1 MLFLI
6 CEERKFRMN
15 LRDLRSFCF
24 LLEMKRSEETRKG
37 GERLN
42 RRRSLLI
49 GLVSAVLAAMLV
61 YGVYV
66 LQVNQVEL
74 QQTVQVAVPKDFI
87 RAGVQIREEMVE
99 LRSIQKG
106 SFTSGMLSHLDEII
120 GLETLIPLGKEEPIL
135 KWKVNRY
142 HLLPNE
148 LQATFQIPKEYV
160 LSVSNGI
167 RAGDR
172 VRLYVSGADGFSRRL
187 FDEKEIKVASVKS
200 STNVEVDNPKNPNL
214 LSKVEG
220 DQEKMYA
227 SRLEANGVI
236 DHINLN
242 LTENEWLE
250 IDRLCSSKKA
260 KLVIAFSSSSIMKAD

>member
-1 MLFLI
+1 M
-6 CEERKFRMN
+6 
-15 LRDLRSFCF
+15 
-24 LLEMKRSEETRKG
+24 
-37 GERLN
+37 N

-49 GLVSAVLAAMLV
+49 GLVSAIMAAMLV

-66 LQVNQVEL
+66 LQVNQIEM

-87 RAGVQIREEMVE
+87 RAGVLIQEDMVE
-99 LRSIQKG
+99 LKPVQKG
-106 SFTSGMLSHLDEII
+106 SYKSSMMSDLNEIV

-135 KWKVNRY
+135 QWKVNRY

-148 LQATFQIPKEYV
+148 WQATFQIPKEYL

-172 VRLYVSGADGFSRRL
+172 VRVYVSGTDDGSSRRL
-187 FDEKEIKVASVKS
+187 FGEKEIKVASVKS

-220 DQEKMYA
+220 DKEKMYA
-227 SRLEANGVI
+227 SRLEANGAI
-236 DHINLN
+236 DQINLN

-250 IDRLCSSKKA
+250 IDRLCSAKKA
-260 KLVIAFSSSSIMKAD
+260 KLVVAFSSSSILRED

>member
-1 MLFLI
+1 M
-6 CEERKFRMN
+6 
-15 LRDLRSFCF
+15 
-24 LLEMKRSEETRKG
+24 
-37 GERLN
+37 N

-49 GLVSAVLAAMLV
+49 ALVSAVLAALLV
-61 YGVYV
+61 YGLYL
-66 LQVNQVEL
+66 LQVHQVEM
-74 QQTVQVAVPKDFI
+74 QQTVQVAVPRDFI
-87 RAGVQIREEMVE
+87 RAGVLIQEDMVE

-106 SFTSGMLSHLDEII
+106 SYTSSMLSRLEEIV
-120 GLETLIPLGKEEPIL
+120 GQETLIPLGKEEPIL

-172 VRLYVSGADGFSRRL
+172 VRLYVSGTDGSSRRL

-200 STNVEVDNPKNPNL
+200 SSNVEVDNPKNPNL

-227 SRLEANGVI
+227 SRLEANGAI
-236 DHINLN
+236 DQINLN

-250 IDRLCSSKKA
+250 IDRLCSPKKA
-260 KLVIAFSSSSIMKAD
+260 KLVIAFSSSSILREE

>member
-1 MLFLI
+1 M
-6 CEERKFRMN
+6 
-15 LRDLRSFCF
+15 
-24 LLEMKRSEETRKG
+24 
-37 GERLN
+37 N

-49 GLVSAVLAAMLV
+49 GLVSAIMAAMLV

-74 QQTVQVAVPKDFI
+74 QQTVQVAIPKDFI
-87 RAGVQIREEMVE
+87 RAGVLIQADMVE
-99 LRSIQKG
+99 LKSVQKG
-106 SFTSGMLSHLDEII
+106 SYTSSMMSDLNEIV

-142 HLLPNE
+142 HLLPTE
-148 LQATFQIPKEYV
+148 WQATFQIPKEYV

-172 VRLYVSGADGFSRRL
+172 VRIYVSGSDGSSSRRL

-200 STNVEVDNPKNPNL
+200 SANVEVDNPKNPNL

-220 DQEKMYA
+220 DKEKMYA
-227 SRLEANGVI
+227 SRLEANGAI
-236 DHINLN
+236 DQINLN

-260 KLVIAFSSSSIMKAD
+260 KLVIAFSSSSILRED